1 MAAAP
6 GSKRSEGPRSGTAGA
21 GRRPAW
27 VGRRP
32 VPLTPIVGR
41 EREAAAL
48 RDLLSGRAARLVTLT
63 GPGGVGKTRL
73 AIEVASTLE
82 VGFDTVAF
90 VPLAP
95 VGDAGLVA
103 ATIAQAVGLEVSD
116 ETAASALTAHLRTGT
131 MLLILDNVEHLP
143 AAGPLLVELL
153 CATPGLTVLATS
165 RASLRVSGEQLFPVP
180 PLTLP

>member
-1 MAAAP
+1 MAAVP
-6 GSKRSEGPRSGTAGA
+6 GSERSVGPRSGTAGA
-21 GRRPAW
+21 GRPPTW
-27 VGRRP
+27 VGHRP

-41 EREAAAL
+41 EWEAAAL
-48 RDLLSGRAARLVTLT
+48 RDLLLGRATRLLTLT

-95 VGDAGLVA
+95 VGEAGLVA
-103 ATIAQAVGLEVSD
+103 ATIAQAIGLEVSD
-116 ETAASALTAHLRTGT
+116 ETAASALSAHLRTGT
-131 MLLILDNVEHLP
+131 TLLILDSVEHLP

-153 CATPGLTVLATS
+153 GATPAS
-165 RASLRVSGEQLFPVP
+165 RC
-180 PLTLP
+180 